1 MMTMR
6 NTLLTLALLAVSLPA
21 CAADWVAKVRDTIP
35 LMGHR
40 NWILIVDS
48 AYPLQTA
55 PGIETIETDASQ
67 LEVVRGV
74 LAAIDHS
81 AHVRPTVFMDAEL
94 PFVAEEDAPGVG
106 EYRNYVNQLLQD
118 YPPEHLAHE
127 KLISTVNDAGK
138 MFNVLILKTNM
149 AIPYT
154 SVFIRL
160 DCKYWTD
167 EQESRLRKKMGET
180 KK

>member
-1 MMTMR
+1 MR
-6 NTLLTLALLAVSLPA
+6 KVLWTLILVAVSLPA
-21 CAADWVAKVRDTIP
+21 FAADWQARVHDAMP

-81 AHVRPTVFMDAEL
+81 IHVRPTVFMDAEL
-94 PFVAEEDAPGVG
+94 PFVTEEDAPGVT
-106 EYRNYVNQLLQD
+106 EYRNYVTQLLQD
-118 YPPEHLAHE
+118 YPPERLPHE

-167 EQESRLRKKMGET
+167 EQENRLRKKMGET